1 MIGKTLKS
9 LLDDRNINVNEFSR
23 MTGISAQTLYS
34 IIKRDNMKIDFE
46 VLLKICRVLN
56 VSVETFYADYL
67 LNNETNLSL
76 TAHERKVIIAYR
88 SHVSEQH
95 TIDKILEVEPE
106 KIETKKQA

>member
-95 TIDKILEVEPE
+95 TKDKILEVEPE
-106 KIETKKQA
+106 KKKKKKQA